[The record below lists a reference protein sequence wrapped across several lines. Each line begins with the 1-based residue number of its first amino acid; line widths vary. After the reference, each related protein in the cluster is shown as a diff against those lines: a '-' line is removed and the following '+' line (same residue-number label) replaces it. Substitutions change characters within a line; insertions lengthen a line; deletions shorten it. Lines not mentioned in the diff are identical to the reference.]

1 MHQTKL
7 ILKNF
12 YTCFGI
18 LLFLSIILN
27 VVYQVGPAVIRGVFG
42 AGSGFGVGGGGAL
55 REGGGLVPVFHE
67 FFVSN
72 NKIFILAGGL
82 VTGLSF

>member
-27 VVYQVGPAVIRGVFG
+27 MVYQVGPAVIRGVFG
-42 AGSGFGVGGGGAL
+42 AGSGFGVGGGAVGRAAGGA
-55 REGGGLVPVFHE
+55 GGGSACFSGVFC
-67 FFVSN
+67 
-72 NKIFILAGGL
+72 
-82 VTGLSF
+82 